1 MSHGDPCLPERDG
14 RAEERETYPWGFK
27 VTIALTALYLL
38 WRLIQGIG
46 WLISRL
52 FG

>member
-1 MSHGDPCLPERDG
+1 MNHGDPYLPERDG
-14 RAEERETYPWGFK
+14 RIEERESYPWGFK
-27 VTIALTALYLL
+27 ITIALTALYLL
-38 WRLIQGIG
+38 WRLVQGIG

>member
-1 MSHGDPCLPERDG
+1 MGHGDHYLPERDG
-14 RAEERETYPWGFK
+14 RTEERESYPWGFK
-27 VTIALTALYLL
+27 ITIALTALYLL
-38 WRLIQGIG
+38 WRLMQGAA

>member
-1 MSHGDPCLPERDG
+1 MSHGDSYLPETDG
-14 RAEERETYPWGFK
+14 GTEEREPYPWGFK
-27 VTIALTALYLL
+27 ITIALTALYLL
-38 WRLIQGIG
+38 WRLIQGLG

>member
-1 MSHGDPCLPERDG
+1 MSHRDPYLPERDG
-14 RAEERETYPWGFK
+14 QTEERESYPWGFK
-27 VTIALTALYLL
+27 ITIALTALYLL
-38 WRLIQGIG
+38 WRLVQGMV

>member
-1 MSHGDPCLPERDG
+1 MNHGDSYLPERDG
-14 RAEERETYPWGFK
+14 QTEERESYPWGFK
-27 VTIALTALYLL
+27 VTIALTGLYLL